1 LPIINK
7 ARRTIHHATEHPMSS
22 LELNPAKT
30 ALVLI
35 DLQQGIV
42 NMVPAGGADAVLA
55 NAAQLAARF
64 RALGSPVVLVKV
76 AFPAGPAALRL
87 LTDTT
92 LTLPPAMPAGWDTHV
107 AAIGSDERDI
117 IVTKRQW
124 GAFYGTD
131 LDLQL
136 RRRGI
141 DTIVLGGIAT
151 NFGVESTARAA
162 NELGYHQVFAE
173 DAMRALDDEGHKNTV
188 ARIFPRLG
196 RVRGT
201 AQVIAA
207 AA

>member
-1 LPIINK
+1 
-7 ARRTIHHATEHPMSS
+7 MSTP
-22 LELNPAKT
+22 LILNPPKT

-42 NMVPAGGADAVLA
+42 GMVPPGGADAVIA
-55 NAAQLAARF
+55 NAAQLVKRF

-76 AFPAGPAALRL
+76 AYPVGPAALKL
-87 LTDTT
+87 LTDTS
-92 LTLPPAMPAGWDTHV
+92 LTLPPQMPAGWDTHV
-107 AAIGSDERDI
+107 EALGADASDI
-117 IVTKRQW
+117 MVTKRQW

-162 NELGYHQVFAE
+162 NELGYQQVFAE
-173 DAMRALDDEGHKNTV
+173 DAMRGLDDEGHRNTV

-196 RVRGT
+196 RVRST
-201 AQVIAA
+201 AQVMQALG
-207 AA
+207 